1 MVTGPISRSR
11 FAPCVIVTVPR
22 LSSVAP
28 SRPLIPMATTPP
40 HSSRSMRPGNTS
52 PAVTFDVNIDFGLSA
67 AERLDEA
74 IDELLADRP
83 GTWRALKALADRIAS
98 APNEH
103 ARGGLLMA
111 FTNVVTAQTDRT
123 LTEDEAAFLISLAS
137 LL

>member
-1 MVTGPISRSR
+1 
-11 FAPCVIVTVPR
+11 
-22 LSSVAP
+22 
-28 SRPLIPMATTPP
+28 
-40 HSSRSMRPGNTS
+40 MRPGNTS